1 MRVGLRCFPFS
12 QSSVN
17 SLNPVCQKGIH
28 DLGGDLLSLRAH
40 MEVSGRL
47 HGSHTKET
55 LRPGGARP
63 SQLEHVGLGGCGGI
77 DGAGL
82 AE

>member
-1 MRVGLRCFPFS
+1 MRVGLRCFPVS

-17 SLNPVCQKGIH
+17 LLNPVCQKGIH

-40 MEVSGRL
+40 MEASGVL
-47 HGSHTKET
+47 LGSGHTKET
-55 LRPGGARP
+55 LRPRGARL
-63 SQLEHVGLGGCGGI
+63 SQREHIGLGWGGI
-77 DGAGL
+77 DGAVL